1 MSEDWRT
8 PPRTGKRQSN
18 PYSVLEEGYY
28 TPREKSGP
36 SKEIVGIDQ
45 QTWYP
50 TAMSDETT
58 KGAIVKSIAGYL
70 TKSKVTMPMEQ
81 RTGSK
86 KRKQTESWQTD

>member
-81 RTGSK
+81 RTG
-86 KRKQTESWQTD
+86 